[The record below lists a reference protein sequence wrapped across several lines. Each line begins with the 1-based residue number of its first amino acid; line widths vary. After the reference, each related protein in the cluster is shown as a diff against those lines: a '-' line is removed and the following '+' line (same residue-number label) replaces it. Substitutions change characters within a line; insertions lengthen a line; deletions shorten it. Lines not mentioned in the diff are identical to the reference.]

1 MVDNLLRTF
10 AILASLIGLGWLWAT
25 IDLPEMLVAK
35 VIVVGVLWAV
45 WIAVV
50 MGATALLA
58 LLLGMAG
65 FVTRRK

>member
-10 AILASLIGLGWLWAT
+10 AILASLVGLAWLWAT
-25 IDLPEMLVAK
+25 IDLPDMLLAK

-58 LLLGMAG
+58 LLLGMLG

>member
-1 MVDNLLRTF
+1 MVDNALRTF

-25 IDLPEMLVAK
+25 IDLPEMLLAK

-58 LLLGMAG
+58 LFLGMLG
-65 FVTRRK
+65 FVTKRK